1 MQLPPVEV
9 ILSWPQGNYANPS
22 EVRGPVIFI
31 LTYLMVPLLT
41 VLVCL
46 RTYTRLRLTRNFG
59 PDDIAIVLATIPT
72 LGCAVLTI
80 LAVTYHGWN
89 RHVWDVPTNELEI
102 ALKYALAVEVL
113 FSLACSLTR
122 LSILLL
128 IIRVMAAGRSIL
140 RQVAIVIMALVIV
153 EECIFCAVALNTCR
167 YDVLASY
174 APYSNNVTS
183 ALYPTIGLYPS
194 LRRNASMRRH
204 IS

>member
-9 ILSWPQGNYANPS
+9 ILSWPQGNYTNPS

-46 RTYTRLRLTRNFG
+46 RTYTRLRLTNNFG

-89 RHVWDVPTNELEI
+89 RHVWDVPSNELEI
-102 ALKYALAVEVL
+102 ALKYALVVEIL

-128 IIRVMAAGRSIL
+128 IMRVMAAGKSIL
-140 RQVAIVIMALVIV
+140 RQLAIIVMVLVVV
-153 EECIFCAVALNTCR
+153 EEFVFCTVALNTCR
-167 YDVLASY
+167 YAALASST
-174 APYSNNVTS
+174 PYSTNVTS
-183 ALYPTIGLYPS
+183 VLYPTTGPYPS
-194 LRRNASMRRH
+194 LRSNA
-204 IS
+204 